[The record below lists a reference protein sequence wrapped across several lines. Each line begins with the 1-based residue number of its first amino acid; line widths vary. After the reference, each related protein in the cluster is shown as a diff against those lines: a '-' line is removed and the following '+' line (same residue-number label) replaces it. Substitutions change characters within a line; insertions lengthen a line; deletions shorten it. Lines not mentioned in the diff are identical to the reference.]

1 MAINQVSDVVLDK
14 RIDRKQVKYLNK
26 DFSDFKKSLIE
37 FTKFY
42 FSDTYQDFS
51 DASPGSIFL
60 DLSSYIGD
68 VLCYYTDHS
77 FKESLLA
84 NAEEK

>member
-60 DLSSYIGD
+60 DLS
-68 VLCYYTDHS
+68 L
-77 FKESLLA
+77 
-84 NAEEK
+84 